1 MMPRRY
7 TAEEMERSAREAF
20 HHEVNTKG
28 VVKDYT
34 GVRITTDNSWFT
46 IRRAV
51 VWNIVI
57 GGEKIGQA
65 ATFDRWE
72 PL

>member
-1 MMPRRY
+1 MMPSRY

-20 HHEVNTKG
+20 LQEVNTKG

-34 GVRITTDNSWFT
+34 GVRIATDNSRFT